1 MKQLLLTMSVCITIG
16 WLLSLTGSPAPY
28 LLGSLVA
35 AWTLVKSLPTNLP
48 QPGIPIWFRTSVI
61 LGLSVLIGAAFS
73 PEVITQLGLWSGTI
87 FTMLVT
93 TVIATISGYSFLYR
107 CRQYNPTLA
116 FLCALPGGQAEVIAI
131 SQDLVEKDYVVAFCH
146 LVRVAVVVCLIPLL
160 LMISEGSEG
169 VAASNIAI
177 SQLPSVFNLSGV
189 LILQF
194 IAIGV
199 ASYVL
204 AIVLRIPMPHLLGPI
219 LLSGVLHILGWVE
232 IPRINEFVI
241 LAQVTIGAA
250 IGVKIGRVK
259 NSELTAYFFD
269 ALGLAIILVSIYSLA
284 AVGMAYFGGISTMKM
299 MLAFIPGGIYEA
311 TILALIFGFDVA
323 FVAFH
328 HTVRVIVIFFGL
340 PFLLKKLQSNE

>member
-1 MKQLLLTMSVCITIG
+1 
-16 WLLSLTGSPAPY
+16 
-28 LLGSLVA
+28 
-35 AWTLVKSLPTNLP
+35 
-48 QPGIPIWFRTSVI
+48 
-61 LGLSVLIGAAFS
+61 
-73 PEVITQLGLWSGTI
+73 
-87 FTMLVT
+87 
-93 TVIATISGYSFLYR
+93 
-107 CRQYNPTLA
+107 
-116 FLCALPGGQAEVIAI
+116 
-131 SQDLVEKDYVVAFCH
+131 
-146 LVRVAVVVCLIPLL
+146 
-160 LMISEGSEG
+160 MISEGSEG